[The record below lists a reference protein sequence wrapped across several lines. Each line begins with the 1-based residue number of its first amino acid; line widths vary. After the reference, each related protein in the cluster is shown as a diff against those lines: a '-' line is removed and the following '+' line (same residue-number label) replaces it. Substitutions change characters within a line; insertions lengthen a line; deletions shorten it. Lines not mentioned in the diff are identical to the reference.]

1 MPKDNVIQFPI
12 KKGGGR
18 PSRKVIL
25 ENRLAELNVE
35 NDCLNG
41 DIDYLANQLE
51 NNLHEIQTI
60 LKELESIV
68 KNDLVNSMSEFK
80 EMTGVDLSPLLPD
93 DDNPK
98 ED

>member
-1 MPKDNVIQFPI
+1 MSKDNIIQFPI

-18 PSRKVIL
+18 PSRKTIL
-25 ENRLAELNVE
+25 ENRLAELNIE
-35 NDCLNG
+35 NDYLNG

-51 NNLHEIQTI
+51 NNLLEIQAI
-60 LKELESIV
+60 LKELENLLKS
-68 KNDLVNSMSEFK
+68 DLVNSMSEFK

>member
-1 MPKDNVIQFPI
+1 MSKDNIIQFPTQ
-12 KKGGGR
+12 KGGGR
-18 PSRKVIL
+18 PSRKTIL
-25 ENRLAELNVE
+25 ENRLAELNIE
-35 NDCLNG
+35 NDYLNG

-51 NNLHEIQTI
+51 NNLHEIQAI
-60 LKELESIV
+60 LKELESLV
-68 KNDLVNSMSEFK
+68 KSDLVNSMSEIK

>member
-1 MPKDNVIQFPI
+1 MSKDNIIQFPTQ
-12 KKGGGR
+12 KGGGR
-18 PSRKVIL
+18 PSRKTIL

-35 NDCLNG
+35 NDYLNG

-51 NNLHEIQTI
+51 NNLHEIQAI
-60 LKELESIV
+60 LKELESLLRA
-68 KNDLVNSMSEFK
+68 DLATSMSEIK

>member
-1 MPKDNVIQFPI
+1 MSKDNIIQFPTQ
-12 KKGGGR
+12 KG
-18 PSRKVIL
+18 
-25 ENRLAELNVE
+25 E
-35 NDCLNG
+35 NDYLNG

-51 NNLHEIQTI
+51 NNLHEIQAI
-60 LKELESIV
+60 LKELESLV
-68 KNDLVNSMSEFK
+68 KSDLVNSMSEFK

>member
-1 MPKDNVIQFPI
+1 MSKDNIIQFPI

-18 PSRKVIL
+18 PSRKTIL

-35 NDCLNG
+35 NDYLNG

-51 NNLHEIQTI
+51 NNLHEIQAI
-60 LKELESIV
+60 LKELESLV
-68 KNDLVNSMSEFK
+68 KSDLVNSMSEFK
-80 EMTGVDLSPLLPD
+80 EMTGVDISPLLPD